1 MTYKDALELAS
12 QKQYLVGR
20 KWNGLN
26 IDEIIICPSDPN
38 LLEQYLRIYID
49 YGHNAKKAVLAY
61 IHEDLEVGI
70 FDKKRFFVDGVY
82 FRCNVEEV
90 NL

>member
-1 MTYKDALELAS
+1 MNYKEAKELAI
-12 QKQYLVGR
+12 QKQYLIGQ
-20 KWNGLN
+20 KWGGLN

-38 LLEQYLRIYID
+38 LSEQYWRNYID
-49 YGHNAKKAVLAY
+49 YGHNADKAALAY
-61 IHEDLEVGI
+61 IHEDLEVRV

-82 FRCNVEEV
+82 FLWNVEEV